1 MPRMPQFN
9 DPFMNEDE
17 DEYLPSA
24 PPLPM
29 RAPIA
34 DAADI
39 SSLIAGASSV
49 QDPTRPRPQSP
60 PLRPAMNE
68 LARVNAQRPQY
79 GDPVLKP
86 KALDR
91 VLGGIVGGALG
102 AGTAYVNSGSRGR
115 VMQDQ
120 SGEIG
125 ANFTNRRYNN
135 AQRDW
140 QDQATKAQT
149 AAEIE
154 SKQIATQ
161 RDDSFNQARIANQ
174 QAQQEAARARAKKLS
189 QPEVPK
195 PIDRNPEHDLVVP
208 DGQGGFKVVMKG
220 TPKPVKPSTPNTIQE
235 RINQIRGDQNLTPE
249 QQEAAVSLAVSDYNK
264 LNPAKPITI
273 SKEDDNGNV
282 RVFAVDPA
290 DVAKA
295 GAGGMNLGRV
305 GKTKTPPASSSSADG
320 DAALVDTVINN
331 PALWDSLTPTVR
343 TRLAPKLAQAGY
355 TDFGKSLSGA
365 EVKGLSGSKSAI
377 ASLNDLR
384 EVLVK
389 NEQYIGPIAGLQA
402 LNPWSDAKKAQ
413 ADIDRTKQRVGKVL
427 EGGVLRKEDEAKY
440 KKILATLTDDPTTA
454 VYKVDQMIQDMQ
466 RDMEIYAEELRSAG
480 RRVPPTGGG
489 AASGAGKGSGQDP
502 QSLVGKTVKFKDG
515 VSRRIL
521 KVLPN
526 GELETDPPR

>member
-195 PIDRNPEHDLVVP
+195 PISPSARYLNGAQGIYDTQTGTWV
-208 DGQGGFKVVMKG
+208 DGSR
-220 TPKPVKPSTPNTIQE
+220 PPVKPEPPADPRKNVVRTAAGLYDLTTKEIIPETVPPPKATRGNTGAPTSSPTPQPTAGALSPTAQGVKDGKVDYHGLGVKDKAAVRNELLKADSGWKEPPKISAGQKDDVANMRTAEQMADDILTLAGPNKNLEGIGPWDGTVGATFGKLTGQSSDRAMQE
-235 RINQIRGDQNLTPE
+235 RQAVGNLTGVIRKL
-249 QQEAAVSLAVSDYNK
+249 QSGAAVTPSEQKQLETYVPSVSD
-264 LNPAKPITI
+264 
-273 SKEDDNGNV
+273 SD
-282 RVFAVDPA
+282 
-290 DVAKA
+290 
-295 GAGGMNLGRV
+295 
-305 GKTKTPPASSSSADG
+305 
-320 DAALVDTVINN
+320 ALVV
-331 PALWDSLTPTVR
+331 S
-343 TRLAPKLAQAGY
+343 
-355 TDFGKSLSGA
+355 
-365 EVKGLSGSKSAI
+365 
-377 ASLNDLR
+377 
-384 EVLVK
+384 
-389 NEQYIGPIAGLQA
+389 
-402 LNPWSDAKKAQ
+402 KAQ
-413 ADIDRTKQRVGKVL
+413 GLKTWIT
-427 EGGVLRKEDEAKY
+427 RKRDN
-440 KKILATLTDDPTTA
+440 LLTVSGP
-454 VYKVDQMIQDMQ
+454 
-466 RDMEIYAEELRSAG
+466 
-480 RRVPPTGGG
+480 GG
-489 AASGAGKGSGQDP
+489 AQSLGDGQDP